1 MPRESVPQIPGAEA
15 LLRAVRNSGAS
26 LRERFRNDPVG
37 LAEKFDLK
45 LPRKPVFVMMELG
58 IVSEEEARERFGD
71 EDGKLHPGLR
81 ELVEDVCT
89 GRTRSAVAVANRGG
103 GKSQGVSFI
112 ETFLVFVLDYDALN
126 LGGSEL
132 QADQVYQYI
141 LGYIDLADEFK
152 TLVKGEA
159 LQSKTETT
167 NNAWIR
173 VLTASSKSVR
183 SPHAGGRKKGGR
195 MAGGVLV
202 IDEEA
207 EADPKIVHA
216 ALPTINTARPS
227 VSIRC
232 STFHNL
238 EGTFAEVVD
247 SHEEMGYDMYRW
259 DIFDVC
265 EGCTCPPERCE
276 SQEKCFREDHTEVYT
291 DPDTGEVKERLI
303 HRAYCGGRARYAQGW
318 IPLDEIE
325 TLWRRM
331 KRNHSTWEVEAMG
344 SRPSTSG
351 FVIKDRKKFR
361 ANITD
366 APASSL
372 YMPGWPVSICI
383 DWGTIAAGLT
393 VWQEQPNDHHAL
405 LHADLIKEAGQQQ
418 IFDSI
423 LSYRL
428 QYASEFKE
436 VAADIGGGGNYMN
449 KSLREVHHISTRDVA
464 FAEVKESAVAAWNI
478 LSEGG
483 KLIVPD
489 QHTDF
494 IEQVTKWKRKNGRI
508 DKGNDHM
515 CDSGICYFAQFIE
528 RLGVSHLR
536 IVPRS
541 FSARGQ
547 EHALQSQDAPRAS
560 ARSATAVRVPMMRTF
575 GGSR

>member
-1 MPRESVPQIPGAEA
+1 VPREPVPQISGVDA
-15 LLRAVRNSGAS
+15 LLKAVRNSGVS
-26 LRERFRNDPVG
+26 LRERFQQDPVG
-37 LAEKFDLK
+37 LAEKFHLK
-45 LPRKPVFVMMELG
+45 LPRKPVFVMMDLG
-58 IVSEEEARERFGD
+58 IVTEEQAKERFGD
-71 EDGKLHPGLR
+71 EDGNIRPGLR

-89 GRTRSAVAVANRGG
+89 GKVRSAVAVANRGG

-112 ETFLVFVLDYDALN
+112 ETFLVFMLDYDALN

-141 LGYIDLADEFK
+141 LGYIDQAEEFK

-159 LQSKTETT
+159 LQSKTETN

-183 SPHAGGRKKGGR
+183 SPHAGGRKKDGR

-207 EADPKIVHA
+207 EADPKIVAA

-227 VSIRC
+227 VNIRC

-238 EGTFAEVVD
+238 EGSFAEVVD
-247 SHEEMGYDMYRW
+247 NSEEMGYKMYRW

-265 EGCTCPPERCE
+265 EGCDCPPDRCE
-276 SQEKCFREDHTEVYT
+276 SNEKCFREDHIEVYT
-291 DPDTGEVKERLI
+291 DPDDGQVKERVL

-318 IPLDEIE
+318 IPIDEIE
-325 TLWRRM
+325 TLFKRM

-351 FVIKDRKKFR
+351 FVIKDRQKFKR
-361 ANITD
+361 NIVES
-366 APASSL
+366 PASEL
-372 YMPGWPVSICI
+372 YLPGWPITVCI
-383 DWGTIAAGLT
+383 DWGTLAAGLC
-393 VWQEQPNDHHAL
+393 VWQEQPNDTHAL
-405 LHADLIKEAGQQQ
+405 LHADLIEEAGQTE
-418 IFDSI
+418 IFGAI
-423 LSYRL
+423 LGYRAR
-428 QYASEFKE
+428 YMNEFKE

-449 KSLREVHHISTRDVA
+449 KSLREEHFITTRDVA

-478 LSEGG
+478 MNEAG
-483 KLIVPD
+483 KTIIPAEHEVFID
-489 QHTDF
+489 Q
-494 IEQVTKWKRKNGRI
+494 VSKWKRRKGRI

-515 CDSGICYFAQFIE
+515 CDSTICYFSQFIE
-528 RLGVSHLR
+528 RLGVSHMR
-536 IVPRS
+536 VAPRS

-547 EHALQSQDAPRAS
+547 EGALARDTPRTNS
-560 ARSATAVRVPMMRTF
+560 VATGMTRVPIMRTF
-575 GGSR
+575 GRSR